1 MDEFTRRGRSFEE
14 KSVCAQT
21 DKMEKKR
28 RRVEKFLMKNLPF
41 SLTRKK
47 TTKKNNNNNNLK
59 HNYFTQQQQQQQ
71 QQQEQQQLKTML
83 SNSTRRAA
91 LKSGGGDIGK
101 FSHALRSIN
110 LFLVGA
116 DTTFGSSSS
125 LTSSSSL
132 GSCKYSSS
140 SQNHYSTT
148 RNIGGGLRKGV
159 LGGTTTTNF
168 SPSSLLNHHHRNYNN
183 NNNRSRGEKR
193 RQFSTKVTLPDLP
206 YDFSALEPIIDAQI
220 MEIHHS
226 KHHNTYVTNLNV
238 TLEKL
243 AEAEAKNDVAAMIAL
258 QPNLKFNGGGHEN
271 HSLFWKVLQP
281 KKEYSDPSGELK
293 RMIERDFGSFEN
305 MKQKFASQTV
315 AVQGSGWGWLG
326 LNKET
331 KTLHVVTTA
340 NQDPCIT
347 TGLVPVFGVDVWEH
361 AYYLQ
366 YKNLRPDY
374 VNKVWEIV
382 NWKQVEEN
390 LVKALM

>member
-1 MDEFTRRGRSFEE
+1 
-14 KSVCAQT
+14 
-21 DKMEKKR
+21 
-28 RRVEKFLMKNLPF
+28 
-41 SLTRKK
+41 
-47 TTKKNNNNNNLK
+47 
-59 HNYFTQQQQQQQ
+59 
-71 QQQEQQQLKTML
+71 ML

-91 LKSGGGDIGK
+91 LKSGGGDHGK
-101 FSHALRSIN
+101 FISDALKSMN

-116 DTTFGSSSS
+116 ETTGSSSS
-125 LTSSSSL
+125 LTSSSSRS
-132 GSCKYSSS
+132 SCKYSSS
-140 SQNHYSTT
+140 SQNHYSTRILT
-148 RNIGGGLRKGV
+148 GGGGKGL

-168 SPSSLLNHHHRNYNN
+168 SPSSFLNHHHRNYNNNNNN

>member
-1 MDEFTRRGRSFEE
+1 M
-14 KSVCAQT
+14 
-21 DKMEKKR
+21 
-28 RRVEKFLMKNLPF
+28 
-41 SLTRKK
+41 
-47 TTKKNNNNNNLK
+47 
-59 HNYFTQQQQQQQ
+59 
-71 QQQEQQQLKTML
+71 
-83 SNSTRRAA
+83 
-91 LKSGGGDIGK
+91 
-101 FSHALRSIN
+101 
-110 LFLVGA
+110 
-116 DTTFGSSSS
+116 
-125 LTSSSSL
+125 
-132 GSCKYSSS
+132 
-140 SQNHYSTT
+140 
-148 RNIGGGLRKGV
+148 

-168 SPSSLLNHHHRNYNN
+168 SPSSFLNHHHRNYNNNNNN

>member
-1 MDEFTRRGRSFEE
+1 
-14 KSVCAQT
+14 
-21 DKMEKKR
+21 
-28 RRVEKFLMKNLPF
+28 
-41 SLTRKK
+41 
-47 TTKKNNNNNNLK
+47 
-59 HNYFTQQQQQQQ
+59 
-71 QQQEQQQLKTML
+71 ML
-83 SNSTRRAA
+83 SSSTRRAA
-91 LKSGGGDIGK
+91 LKSGGGDHGK
-101 FSHALRSIN
+101 FISGALKSSSY

-116 DTTFGSSSS
+116 ETGSLTS
-125 LTSSSSL
+125 LTSSSR
-132 GSCKYSSS
+132 SCKYSSS
-140 SQNHYSTT
+140 SQNHHYST
-148 RNIGGGLRKGV
+148 RNIGGGGVKGL

-168 SPSSLLNHHHRNYNN
+168 SPSSFLNHHQHQHRNYNN
-183 NNNRSRGEKR
+183 NNNRSRGLVEKR

-243 AEAEAKNDVAAMIAL
+243 TEAEAKNDVAAMIAL

>member
-1 MDEFTRRGRSFEE
+1 MSLQEE
-14 KSVCAQT
+14 EGVLKKKVFVHL
-21 DKMEKKR
+21 EKKR
-28 RRVEKFLMKNLPF
+28 RRVEKFLDEKSSTF
-41 SLTRKK
+41 FFRRE
-47 TTKKNNNNNNLK
+47 KNNKQQQLLTTEN
-59 HNYFTQQQQQQQ
+59 NYFTQQQQQQ

-159 LGGTTTTNF
+159 LGGTTTANF
-168 SPSSLLNHHHRNYNN
+168 SPSSLLNHHHRNYNNNNNNN

>member
-1 MDEFTRRGRSFEE
+1 MSLQEE
-14 KSVCAQT
+14 EGVLKKKVFVHL
-21 DKMEKKR
+21 EKKR
-28 RRVEKFLMKNLPF
+28 RRVEKFLDEKSSTF
-41 SLTRKK
+41 FFRRE
-47 TTKKNNNNNNLK
+47 KNNKQQQFLTTEN
-59 HNYFTQQQQQQQ
+59 NYFTQQQQQQ

-116 DTTFGSSSS
+116 DITFGSSSS

-168 SPSSLLNHHHRNYNN
+168 SPSSLLNHHHRNYNNNNNNNN

>member
-1 MDEFTRRGRSFEE
+1 MG
-14 KSVCAQT
+14 
-21 DKMEKKR
+21 
-28 RRVEKFLMKNLPF
+28 L
-41 SLTRKK
+41 
-47 TTKKNNNNNNLK
+47 
-59 HNYFTQQQQQQQ
+59 
-71 QQQEQQQLKTML
+71 
-83 SNSTRRAA
+83 RRAVGRVA
-91 LKSGGGDIGK
+91 LEATAAGRI
-101 FSHALRSIN
+101 
-110 LFLVGA
+110 LVGSS
-116 DTTFGSSSS
+116 TTFV
-125 LTSSSSL
+125 TSSSFQN
-132 GSCKYSSS
+132 SS
-140 SQNHYSTT
+140 H
-148 RNIGGGLRKGV
+148 
-159 LGGTTTTNF
+159 
-168 SPSSLLNHHHRNYNN
+168 NHHRHRRRHQNFPNN
-183 NNNRSRGEKR
+183 HTFCLTQKGSQRHNC
-193 RQFSTKVTLPDLP
+193 TKATLPDLP

-220 MEIHHS
+220 MEIHHQ

-238 TLEKL
+238 TLEKI
-243 AEAEAKNDVAAMIAL
+243 AEAEHKNDISSLIAL

-281 KKEYSDPSGELK
+281 KKDYSDPEGQLK
-293 RMIERDFGSFEN
+293 QMIERDFGSFEN
-305 MKQKFASQTV
+305 MKKKFAAQTV

-347 TGLVPVFGVDVWEH
+347 TGLVPIFGVDVWEH

>member
-1 MDEFTRRGRSFEE
+1 MSLQEE
-14 KSVCAQT
+14 EGVLKKKVFVHL
-21 DKMEKKR
+21 EKKR
-28 RRVEKFLMKNLPF
+28 RRVEKFLDEKSSTF
-41 SLTRKK
+41 FFRRE
-47 TTKKNNNNNNLK
+47 KNNKQQQLLTTEN
-59 HNYFTQQQQQQQ
+59 NYFTQQQQQQ

-116 DTTFGSSSS
+116 DTTGSS
-125 LTSSSSL
+125 LNSSS

>member
-1 MDEFTRRGRSFEE
+1 MMWMSLHPGRSFEE
-14 KSVCAQT
+14 KSGA
-21 DKMEKKR
+21 KHLEKKR
-28 RRVEKFLMKNLPF
+28 RRVEKLMKNLPF
-41 SLTRKK
+41 SLTSNQK
-47 TTKKNNNNNNLK
+47 TTNNNLK
-59 HNYFTQQQQQQQ
+59 QNYFTQQQQQE
-71 QQQEQQQLKTML
+71 QEQLKTML

-91 LKSGGGDIGK
+91 LKSGGDIGK

-116 DTTFGSSSS
+116 DTTGSSS
-125 LTSSSSL
+125 LTSSSSS
-132 GSCKYSSS
+132 SCKYSSS
-140 SQNHYSTT
+140 SQNHYST

-168 SPSSLLNHHHRNYNN
+168 SPSSFLNHHHRNYNNNNNN

>member
-1 MDEFTRRGRSFEE
+1 MSLQEE
-14 KSVCAQT
+14 EGVLKKKVFVHL
-21 DKMEKKR
+21 EKKR
-28 RRVEKFLMKNLPF
+28 RRVEKFLDEKSSTF
-41 SLTRKK
+41 FFRRE
-47 TTKKNNNNNNLK
+47 KNNKQQQLLTTEN
-59 HNYFTQQQQQQQ
+59 NYFTQQQQQQ

-101 FSHALRSIN
+101 FSHALRSVN

>member
-1 MDEFTRRGRSFEE
+1 
-14 KSVCAQT
+14 
-21 DKMEKKR
+21 MEKKEERER
-28 RRVEKFLMKNLPF
+28 RKKKIDENLLF
-41 SLTRKK
+41 SLTRATRRRKQEQ
-47 TTKKNNNNNNLK
+47 
-59 HNYFTQQQQQQQ
+59 HNYSTTTQQQQ
-71 QQQEQQQLKTML
+71 QQQLKTML
-83 SNSTRRAA
+83 SNSTRRA

-116 DTTFGSSSS
+116 ETTGSS
-125 LTSSSSL
+125 LTSSL

-140 SQNHYSTT
+140 SQNHYST
-148 RNIGGGLRKGV
+148 RILGGGLGGGL
-159 LGGTTTTNF
+159 LGGTTTTNA
-168 SPSSLLNHHHRNYNN
+168 PSSFLNHHHRNYNNNN

>member
-1 MDEFTRRGRSFEE
+1 MMWMSLHPGRSFEE
-14 KSVCAQT
+14 KSGA
-21 DKMEKKR
+21 KHLEKKR
-28 RRVEKFLMKNLPF
+28 RRVEKLMKNLPF
-41 SLTRKK
+41 SLTSNQK
-47 TTKKNNNNNNLK
+47 TTNNNVK
-59 HNYFTQQQQQQQ
+59 QNYFTQQQQQE
-71 QQQEQQQLKTML
+71 QEQLKTML

-91 LKSGGGDIGK
+91 LKSGGDIGK

-116 DTTFGSSSS
+116 DTTGSSS
-125 LTSSSSL
+125 LTSSSSS
-132 GSCKYSSS
+132 SCKYSSS
-140 SQNHYSTT
+140 SQNHYST

-168 SPSSLLNHHHRNYNN
+168 SPSSFLNHHHRNYNNNNN

>member
-1 MDEFTRRGRSFEE
+1 MMWMSLHPGRSFEE
-14 KSVCAQT
+14 KSGA
-21 DKMEKKR
+21 KHLEKKR
-28 RRVEKFLMKNLPF
+28 RRVEKLMKNLPF
-41 SLTRKK
+41 SLTR
-47 TTKKNNNNNNLK
+47 NNNNNNLK
-59 HNYFTQQQQQQQ
+59 QNYFTQQ

-91 LKSGGGDIGK
+91 LKSGGDIGK

-116 DTTFGSSSS
+116 DTTGSSS
-125 LTSSSSL
+125 LTSSSSS
-132 GSCKYSSS
+132 SCKYSSS
-140 SQNHYSTT
+140 SQNHYST

-168 SPSSLLNHHHRNYNN
+168 SPSSFLNHHHRNYNNNN

>member
-1 MDEFTRRGRSFEE
+1 MMWMSLHPGRSFEE
-14 KSVCAQT
+14 KSGA
-21 DKMEKKR
+21 KHLEKKR
-28 RRVEKFLMKNLPF
+28 RRVEKLMKNLPF
-41 SLTRKK
+41 SLTSNQK
-47 TTKKNNNNNNLK
+47 TTNNNVK
-59 HNYFTQQQQQQQ
+59 QNYFTQQQQQE
-71 QQQEQQQLKTML
+71 QEQLKTML

-91 LKSGGGDIGK
+91 LKSGGDIGK

-116 DTTFGSSSS
+116 DTTGSSS
-125 LTSSSSL
+125 LTSSSSS
-132 GSCKYSSS
+132 SCKYSSS
-140 SQNHYSTT
+140 SQNHYST

-168 SPSSLLNHHHRNYNN
+168 SPSSFLNHHHRNYNNNNNNN

>member
-1 MDEFTRRGRSFEE
+1 MMWMSLHPGRSFEE
-14 KSVCAQT
+14 KSGA
-21 DKMEKKR
+21 KHLEKKR
-28 RRVEKFLMKNLPF
+28 RRVEKLMKNLPF
-41 SLTRKK
+41 SLTR
-47 TTKKNNNNNNLK
+47 NNNNNLK
-59 HNYFTQQQQQQQ
+59 QNYFTQQQQQE
-71 QQQEQQQLKTML
+71 QEQLKTML

-91 LKSGGGDIGK
+91 LKSGGDIGK

-116 DTTFGSSSS
+116 DTTGSSS
-125 LTSSSSL
+125 LTSSSSS
-132 GSCKYSSS
+132 SCKYSSS
-140 SQNHYSTT
+140 SQNHYST

-168 SPSSLLNHHHRNYNN
+168 SPSSFLNHHHRNYNNNNNNN

>member
-1 MDEFTRRGRSFEE
+1 
-14 KSVCAQT
+14 
-21 DKMEKKR
+21 
-28 RRVEKFLMKNLPF
+28 MKNLPF
-41 SLTRKK
+41 SLTR
-47 TTKKNNNNNNLK
+47 NNNNNNLK
-59 HNYFTQQQQQQQ
+59 QNYFTQQ

-91 LKSGGGDIGK
+91 LKSGGDIGK

-116 DTTFGSSSS
+116 DTTGSSS
-125 LTSSSSL
+125 LTSSSSS
-132 GSCKYSSS
+132 SCKYSSS
-140 SQNHYSTT
+140 SQNHYST

-168 SPSSLLNHHHRNYNN
+168 SPSSFLNHHQHQHRNYNN
-183 NNNRSRGEKR
+183 NENNNRSRGEKR

>member
-1 MDEFTRRGRSFEE
+1 MMWMSLHPGRSFEE
-14 KSVCAQT
+14 KSGA
-21 DKMEKKR
+21 KHLEKKR
-28 RRVEKFLMKNLPF
+28 RRVEKLMKNLPF
-41 SLTRKK
+41 SLTSNQK
-47 TTKKNNNNNNLK
+47 TTNNNLK
-59 HNYFTQQQQQQQ
+59 QNYFTQQQQQE
-71 QQQEQQQLKTML
+71 QEQLKTML

-91 LKSGGGDIGK
+91 LKSGGDIGK

-116 DTTFGSSSS
+116 DTTGSSS
-125 LTSSSSL
+125 LTSSSSS
-132 GSCKYSSS
+132 SCKYSSS
-140 SQNHYSTT
+140 SQNHYST

-168 SPSSLLNHHHRNYNN
+168 SPSSFLNHHHRNYNNNNN

>member
-1 MDEFTRRGRSFEE
+1 
-14 KSVCAQT
+14 
-21 DKMEKKR
+21 
-28 RRVEKFLMKNLPF
+28 
-41 SLTRKK
+41 
-47 TTKKNNNNNNLK
+47 
-59 HNYFTQQQQQQQ
+59 
-71 QQQEQQQLKTML
+71 ML

-91 LKSGGGDIGK
+91 LKSGGGDLGK
-101 FSHALRSIN
+101 FILSDALKSSH

-116 DTTFGSSSS
+116 ETTGSSSS
-125 LTSSSSL
+125 LTSSSSSSSSS
-132 GSCKYSSS
+132 SCKYSSS
-140 SQNHYSTT
+140 SQNHYWT
-148 RNIGGGLRKGV
+148 RNIGGGGLRKGV

-168 SPSSLLNHHHRNYNN
+168 SPSSFLNHHHRNYNNNDN

>member
-1 MDEFTRRGRSFEE
+1 
-14 KSVCAQT
+14 
-21 DKMEKKR
+21 
-28 RRVEKFLMKNLPF
+28 
-41 SLTRKK
+41 
-47 TTKKNNNNNNLK
+47 
-59 HNYFTQQQQQQQ
+59 
-71 QQQEQQQLKTML
+71 ML
-83 SNSTRRAA
+83 SNSTRRA

-110 LFLVGA
+110 LFLVGSE
-116 DTTFGSSSS
+116 TTGSS
-125 LTSSSSL
+125 LNSSS

-140 SQNHYSTT
+140 SQNHYSTRT
-148 RNIGGGLRKGV
+148 IGGGLGGGL

-168 SPSSLLNHHHRNYNN
+168 SPSSFLNHHHRNHNNN
-183 NNNRSRGEKR
+183 NNNRSNRGLVEKR

-243 AEAEAKNDVAAMIAL
+243 TEAEAKNDVAAMIAL

>member
-1 MDEFTRRGRSFEE
+1 
-14 KSVCAQT
+14 
-21 DKMEKKR
+21 
-28 RRVEKFLMKNLPF
+28 MKNLINLF
-41 SLTRKK
+41 LSTRKK
-47 TTKKNNNNNNLK
+47 QQKRKKEQQQQQLKTIISHNNNNNNNKNNNNLK
-59 HNYFTQQQQQQQ
+59 
-71 QQQEQQQLKTML
+71 QLKTML
-83 SNSTRRAA
+83 SKSTRRAA

-101 FSHALRSIN
+101 FSHALRSVT

-125 LTSSSSL
+125 LTSSSSSL

-148 RNIGGGLRKGV
+148 RNIGGGGLRKGV

-168 SPSSLLNHHHRNYNN
+168 SPSSLLNHHHRNYNNNNNNN

>member
-1 MDEFTRRGRSFEE
+1 MDEFTLYTQEGKLKKKVWGAPLF
-14 KSVCAQT
+14 
-21 DKMEKKR
+21 EKKR
-28 RRVEKFLMKNLPF
+28 TRRVEKLMKNLLSF
-41 SLTRKK
+41 SVTKE
-47 TTKKNNNNNNLK
+47 KKNK
-59 HNYFTQQQQQQQ
+59 K
-71 QQQEQQQLKTML
+71 EQQQLKTML

-91 LKSGGGDIGK
+91 LKSGGDIGK
-101 FSHALRSIN
+101 FSHALRSVN

-116 DTTFGSSSS
+116 DATGSSS
-125 LTSSSSL
+125 LTSSSSNY
-132 GSCKYSSS
+132 SCKYSSS
-140 SQNHYSTT
+140 SQNHYST

-168 SPSSLLNHHHRNYNN
+168 SPSSFLNHHHRNYNNNNNNN

-293 RMIERDFGSFEN
+293 RIIERDFGSFEN

>member
-1 MDEFTRRGRSFEE
+1 
-14 KSVCAQT
+14 
-21 DKMEKKR
+21 
-28 RRVEKFLMKNLPF
+28 
-41 SLTRKK
+41 
-47 TTKKNNNNNNLK
+47 
-59 HNYFTQQQQQQQ
+59 
-71 QQQEQQQLKTML
+71 ML
-83 SNSTRRAA
+83 SSSTRRAA
-91 LKSGGGDIGK
+91 LKSGGGDHGK
-101 FSHALRSIN
+101 FISGALKSSSY

-116 DTTFGSSSS
+116 ETGSLTSLTS
-125 LTSSSSL
+125 LTSSSR
-132 GSCKYSSS
+132 SCKYSSS
-140 SQNHYSTT
+140 SQNHHYST
-148 RNIGGGLRKGV
+148 RNIGGGGVKGL

-168 SPSSLLNHHHRNYNN
+168 SPSSFLNHHQHQHRNYNN
-183 NNNRSRGEKR
+183 NNNRSRGLVEKR

-293 RMIERDFGSFEN
+293 RMIERNFGSFEN

>member
-1 MDEFTRRGRSFEE
+1 
-14 KSVCAQT
+14 
-21 DKMEKKR
+21 
-28 RRVEKFLMKNLPF
+28 
-41 SLTRKK
+41 
-47 TTKKNNNNNNLK
+47 
-59 HNYFTQQQQQQQ
+59 
-71 QQQEQQQLKTML
+71 ML
-83 SNSTRRAA
+83 SSSTRRAA
-91 LKSGGGDIGK
+91 LKSGGGDHGK
-101 FSHALRSIN
+101 FISGALKSSSY

-116 DTTFGSSSS
+116 ETGSLTS
-125 LTSSSSL
+125 LTSSSR
-132 GSCKYSSS
+132 SCKYSSS
-140 SQNHYSTT
+140 SQNHHYST
-148 RNIGGGLRKGV
+148 RNIGGGGVKGL

-168 SPSSLLNHHHRNYNN
+168 SPSSFLNHHQHQHRNYNN
-183 NNNRSRGEKR
+183 NNNRSRGLVEKR

-243 AEAEAKNDVAAMIAL
+243 TEAEAKNDVAAMIAL

-390 LVKALM
+390 LVKALI

>member
-1 MDEFTRRGRSFEE
+1 
-14 KSVCAQT
+14 
-21 DKMEKKR
+21 
-28 RRVEKFLMKNLPF
+28 
-41 SLTRKK
+41 
-47 TTKKNNNNNNLK
+47 
-59 HNYFTQQQQQQQ
+59 
-71 QQQEQQQLKTML
+71 ML
-83 SNSTRRAA
+83 SSSTRRAA
-91 LKSGGGDIGK
+91 LKSGGGDHGK
-101 FSHALRSIN
+101 FISGALKSSSY

-116 DTTFGSSSS
+116 ETGSSSS
-125 LTSSSSL
+125 LTSLTSSSR
-132 GSCKYSSS
+132 SCKYSSS
-140 SQNHYSTT
+140 SQNHHYST
-148 RNIGGGLRKGV
+148 RNIGGGGVKGL

-168 SPSSLLNHHHRNYNN
+168 SPSSFLNHHQHQHRNYNN
-183 NNNRSRGEKR
+183 NNRSRGLVEKR

-243 AEAEAKNDVAAMIAL
+243 TEAEAKNDVAAMIAL

>member
-1 MDEFTRRGRSFEE
+1 MMWMSLHPGRSFEE
-14 KSVCAQT
+14 KSGA
-21 DKMEKKR
+21 KHLEKKR
-28 RRVEKFLMKNLPF
+28 RRVEKLMKNLPF
-41 SLTRKK
+41 SLTR
-47 TTKKNNNNNNLK
+47 NNNNNNLK
-59 HNYFTQQQQQQQ
+59 QNYFTQ
-71 QQQEQQQLKTML
+71 QQQLKTML

-91 LKSGGGDIGK
+91 LKSGGDIGK

-116 DTTFGSSSS
+116 DTTGSSS
-125 LTSSSSL
+125 LTSSSSS
-132 GSCKYSSS
+132 SCKYSSS
-140 SQNHYSTT
+140 SQNHYST

-168 SPSSLLNHHHRNYNN
+168 SPSSFLNHHQHQHRNYNN
-183 NNNRSRGEKR
+183 NENNNRSRGEKR

>member
-1 MDEFTRRGRSFEE
+1 MCVLDTSAFHHT
-14 KSVCAQT
+14 T
-21 DKMEKKR
+21 PI
-28 RRVEKFLMKNLPF
+28 FLKN
-41 SLTRKK
+41 KK
-47 TTKKNNNNNNLK
+47 TT
-59 HNYFTQQQQQQQ
+59 
-71 QQQEQQQLKTML
+71 QLYHTRHTNTHKTML

-91 LKSGGGDIGK
+91 LKSGGDDHGK
-101 FSHALRSIN
+101 FISDALKSMN

-116 DTTFGSSSS
+116 ETTGSSSS
-125 LTSSSSL
+125 LTSSSSRS
-132 GSCKYSSS
+132 SCKYSSS
-140 SQNHYSTT
+140 SQNHYSTRILT
-148 RNIGGGLRKGV
+148 GGGGKGL

-168 SPSSLLNHHHRNYNN
+168 SPSSFLNHHQHQHRNYNN
-183 NNNRSRGEKR
+183 NENNNRSRGEKR

>member
-1 MDEFTRRGRSFEE
+1 MLRRASGKIIRNTNSSSLRNSLLLLGGSGNATTNSSILFNQRGGGEE
-14 KSVCAQT
+14 ENHQNQ
-21 DKMEKKR
+21 M
-28 RRVEKFLMKNLPF
+28 
-41 SLTRKK
+41 
-47 TTKKNNNNNNLK
+47 
-59 HNYFTQQQQQQQ
+59 QQQQ
-71 QQQEQQQLKTML
+71 
-83 SNSTRRAA
+83 RR
-91 LKSGGGDIGK
+91 
-101 FSHALRSIN
+101 
-110 LFLVGA
+110 
-116 DTTFGSSSS
+116 
-125 LTSSSSL
+125 
-132 GSCKYSSS
+132 
-140 SQNHYSTT
+140 
-148 RNIGGGLRKGV
+148 RK
-159 LGGTTTTNF
+159 
-168 SPSSLLNHHHRNYNN
+168 H
-183 NNNRSRGEKR
+183 
-193 RQFSTKVTLPDLP
+193 TLPDLP

-220 MEIHHS
+220 MEIHHQ

-243 AEAEAKNDVAAMIAL
+243 AEAEAKNDVQSMIAL

-281 KKEYSDPSGELK
+281 KKDYVDPSGQLK
-293 RMIERDFGSFEN
+293 EMIDRDFGSFEN
-305 MKQKFASQTV
+305 MKKKFAAQTV

-347 TGLVPVFGVDVWEH
+347 TGLVPIFGVDVWEH

-382 NWKQVEEN
+382 NWRQVEEN

>member
-1 MDEFTRRGRSFEE
+1 MMWMSLHPGRSFEE
-14 KSVCAQT
+14 KSGA
-21 DKMEKKR
+21 KHLEKKR
-28 RRVEKFLMKNLPF
+28 RRVEKLMKNLPF
-41 SLTRKK
+41 SLTR
-47 TTKKNNNNNNLK
+47 NNNNNNLK
-59 HNYFTQQQQQQQ
+59 QNYFTQQQQQE
-71 QQQEQQQLKTML
+71 QEQLKTML

-91 LKSGGGDIGK
+91 LKSGGDIGK

-116 DTTFGSSSS
+116 DTTGSSS
-125 LTSSSSL
+125 LTSSSSS
-132 GSCKYSSS
+132 SCKYSSS
-140 SQNHYSTT
+140 SQNHYST

-168 SPSSLLNHHHRNYNN
+168 SPSSFLNHHHRNYNNNNNNN

>member
-1 MDEFTRRGRSFEE
+1 MSLQEE
-14 KSVCAQT
+14 EGVLKKKVFVHL
-21 DKMEKKR
+21 EKKR
-28 RRVEKFLMKNLPF
+28 RRVEKFLDEKSSTF
-41 SLTRKK
+41 FFRRE
-47 TTKKNNNNNNLK
+47 KNNKQQQLLTTEN
-59 HNYFTQQQQQQQ
+59 NYFTQQQQQQ

>member
-1 MDEFTRRGRSFEE
+1 
-14 KSVCAQT
+14 
-21 DKMEKKR
+21 
-28 RRVEKFLMKNLPF
+28 
-41 SLTRKK
+41 
-47 TTKKNNNNNNLK
+47 
-59 HNYFTQQQQQQQ
+59 
-71 QQQEQQQLKTML
+71 ML

-91 LKSGGGDIGK
+91 LKSGGGDHGK
-101 FSHALRSIN
+101 FISDALKSMN

-116 DTTFGSSSS
+116 ETTGSSSS
-125 LTSSSSL
+125 LTSSSSRS
-132 GSCKYSSS
+132 SCKYSSS
-140 SQNHYSTT
+140 SQNHYSTRILT
-148 RNIGGGLRKGV
+148 GGGGKGL

-168 SPSSLLNHHHRNYNN
+168 SPSSFLNHHQHQHRNYNN
-183 NNNRSRGEKR
+183 NENNNRSRGEKR

>member
-1 MDEFTRRGRSFEE
+1 
-14 KSVCAQT
+14 
-21 DKMEKKR
+21 
-28 RRVEKFLMKNLPF
+28 
-41 SLTRKK
+41 
-47 TTKKNNNNNNLK
+47 
-59 HNYFTQQQQQQQ
+59 
-71 QQQEQQQLKTML
+71 ML
-83 SNSTRRAA
+83 SSSTRRAA
-91 LKSGGGDIGK
+91 LKGGGGDHGK
-101 FSHALRSIN
+101 FISGALKSSSY

-116 DTTFGSSSS
+116 ETGSLTS
-125 LTSSSSL
+125 LTSSSR
-132 GSCKYSSS
+132 SCKYSSS
-140 SQNHYSTT
+140 SQNHHYST
-148 RNIGGGLRKGV
+148 RNIGGGGVKGL

-168 SPSSLLNHHHRNYNN
+168 SPSSFLNHHQHQHRNYNN
-183 NNNRSRGEKR
+183 NNNRSRGLVEKR

-243 AEAEAKNDVAAMIAL
+243 TEAEAKNDVAAMIAL

-390 LVKALM
+390 LVKALI